1 MFSNTFHSHFL
12 QKHAS
17 ISGYVYRLQTNLNK
31 PTNHHANARVNAN
44 R

>member
-17 ISGYVYRLQTNLNK
+17 ISGYAYRLQSSLNNPINK
-31 PTNHHANARVNAN
+31 HAMTRVNAN
-44 R
+44 S